1 MAMFTNSK
9 GNSNWN
15 KGNAKNEKPYCTHC
29 NMQGHTIEK
38 CYKLHGYPL
47 GYKLRGKTNV
57 NQASCNSVNGA
68 EHALVPSNQCPISK
82 AQCEQLLTFLKSGVA
97 ASVSTSCL
105 VTSGEGTS
113 SATSEMVGTST
124 QNNLNF
130 SSALMS
136 SINSIVP
143 FVPTLEHSIFS
154 AKTVD
159 RQIFRETDWIIDT
172 GATNHMV
179 HSISCFT
186 SITATLNTFV
196 NLPNDETTL
205 VTHVGIVKVYKTLIL
220 TNVLCVPSFGFNL
233 LSVSQLAKTT
243 LCCLIFFRTMCFIQD
258 LAHWSTIG
266 LGREFK
272 GLYLLEESLSTLGTC
287 FSAGGSIHSFIDQ
300 PSTMFVN
307 NLVV

>member
-1 MAMFTNSK
+1 MTSDVVDTFA
-9 GNSNWN
+9 
-15 KGNAKNEKPYCTHC
+15 
-29 NMQGHTIEK
+29 
-38 CYKLHGYPL
+38 
-47 GYKLRGKTNV
+47 
-57 NQASCNSVNGA
+57 QA
-68 EHALVPSNQCPISK
+68 
-82 AQCEQLLTFLKSGVA
+82 
-97 ASVSTSCL
+97 
-105 VTSGEGTS
+105 
-113 SATSEMVGTST
+113 
-124 QNNLNF
+124 NLNF
-130 SSALMS
+130 NSALMS
-136 SINSIVP
+136 RTNSIVP
-143 FVPTLEHSIFS
+143 VVPTLEHSIFF

-205 VTHVGIVKVYKTLIL
+205 VTHVGTVKVYKTLIL

-243 LCCLIFFRTMCFIQD
+243 LCCLIFFGTMCFIQD

-272 GLYLLEESLSTLGTC
+272 GLYLLEESLSTSRTC
-287 FSAGGSIHSFIDQ
+287 FFAAGFVHSFTDQ